1 MSGSLQVRFIPG
13 KGRGVF
19 ATAPIPSRTV
29 VDTSQCMLFTDANYN
44 EHAKY
49 TPLVEYVFRWRH
61 GGGEWALALGNGS
74 MFNHDRVPNCG
85 WVGKG
90 GDCPR
95 LEYVTLRAVA
105 PGEELTICYGRKL
118 WFEDATGGGQ
128 SSSSSDGEMPVL
140 PVGVVEEE

>member
-29 VDTSQCMLFTDANYN
+29 VDSSQCMLFTDANYN

-61 GGGEWALALGNGS
+61 GGGEWALALGTGS
-74 MFNHDRVPNCG
+74 MFNHARVPNVG
-85 WVGKG
+85 WVGRG
-90 GDCPR
+90 GDCPC
-95 LEYVTLRAVA
+95 LEYVTLRDIQV
-105 PGEELTICYGRKL
+105 GEELCICYGRNL
-118 WFEDATGGGQ
+118 WFETDDTS
-128 SSSSSDGEMPVL
+128 SSSSSDEGSHPL
-140 PVGVVEEE
+140 PVGVVEEEQ